1 MSRRLKLKDM
11 QELSE
16 YIYKKNRDD
25 LYSYLSINEIET
37 YTIYD
42 ILINDRCIILLSG
55 DTLYISIS
63 GSDDLQDWKENMFVR
78 YLKTIKRYHYAKAG
92 ACLPAAEILRCV
104 KQFCEENCVD
114 YKTVKIRELSHS
126 RGADIGESLCDQ
138 IETGRGKDNLMTYGN
153 GSTGAGF
160 WRFGKLAKTKN
171 RINFLIKGDFAKWIN
186 PFNRHSGKV
195 IKLPKQIKGFWNR
208 FGNLFKGKMNHREY
222 RVLRTMQP
230 YCDWE

>member
-63 GSDDLQDWKENMFVR
+63 DSDDLQDWKENMFVR
-78 YLKTIKRYHYAKAG
+78 YLKTIKRYHYEKAG
-92 ACLPAAEILRCV
+92 ACLPAAEILGVLNSFV
-104 KQFCEENCVD
+104 K
-114 YKTVKIRELSHS
+114 KIVLITKLS
-126 RGADIGESLCDQ
+126 
-138 IETGRGKDNLMTYGN
+138 K
-153 GSTGAGF
+153 
-160 WRFGKLAKTKN
+160 
-171 RINFLIKGDFAKWIN
+171 
-186 PFNRHSGKV
+186 
-195 IKLPKQIKGFWNR
+195 
-208 FGNLFKGKMNHREY
+208 
-222 RVLRTMQP
+222 
-230 YCDWE
+230 